1 MELSQINIKQA
12 SDVFTKFAVD
22 RTLNQK
28 KYIIIK
34 NGQFELK
41 ELTFFDKISLFF
53 DNLFGN
59 KSQNSLLQQIRSGMT
74 EVSLLGR
81 NLDMN
86 INKTNLLGEIPTLVG
101 KLYNHQFLKIAD
113 ATFKS
118 EQLAMVAAI
127 VLGQRENPKEVVT
140 NSKGQFELKN
150 SPQSYDWK
158 YKLKLHNQ
166 KADIGE
172 LIELF
177 HKNFFNS
184 EKVVCKDE
192 ILKSEHE
199 DLKAAIDEI
208 TNTWY
213 TTTAKDLVLA
223 PLQERLKQIEEN
235 KLAEI
240 QRSLDEDSQR
250 SGATTPTASKNPEI
264 DRLEKAKNN
273 FEQALK
279 IQKTLLKKKNC
290 SSTARQPLLDSQMRM
305 V

>member
-41 ELTFFDKISLFF
+41 ELTSFDKISLFF

-86 INKTNLLGEIPTLVG
+86 INKTNLLGEIPALVG

-184 EKVVCKDE
+184 EKVVCKNE

-208 TNTWY
+208 TTTWD

>member
-101 KLYNHQFLKIAD
+101 KLYNYQFLKIAD

-127 VLGQRENPKEVVT
+127 VLGQRENPKEVVK

-150 SPQSYDWK
+150 CPQSYDWK
-158 YKLKLHNQ
+158 YKLKLHDQ
-166 KADIGE
+166 KADIGA

-177 HKNFFNS
+177 HKKFFNS

-192 ILKSEHE
+192 ILKSELE

-208 TNTWY
+208 DTTWD
-213 TTTAKDLVLA
+213 TRTAKDLVLA
-223 PLQERLKQIEEN
+223 PLQMKLNEIEKE

-240 QRSLDEDSQR
+240 ERSLVEEDQR
-250 SGATTPTASKNPEI
+250 SGATTPLASENNVSDQLKIAVKNF
-264 DRLEKAKNN
+264 RR
-273 FEQALK
+273 ALK
-279 IQKTLLKKKNC
+279 GKVPLKE
-290 SSTARQPLLDSQMRM
+290 AQERLLDVHMSVIRS
-305 V
+305 

>member
-12 SDVFTKFAVD
+12 SDVFTKFAID

-28 KYIIIK
+28 KYIILK

-101 KLYNHQFLKIAD
+101 KLYNYQFLKIAD

-118 EQLAMVAAI
+118 EQLALVAAI
-127 VLGQRENPKEVVT
+127 VLGQRENPKEVVK

-158 YKLKLHNQ
+158 YKLKLHKQ
-166 KADIGE
+166 KADIGA

-208 TNTWY
+208 SNTWD

-223 PLQERLKQIEEN
+223 PLQKRLNEIENE

-240 QRSLDEDSQR
+240 ERSLVEEDQR
-250 SGATTPTASKNPEI
+250 SGATTPLASENNVSDQLKIAVKNFK
-264 DRLEKAKNN
+264 R
-273 FEQALK
+273 ALK
-279 IQKTLLKKKNC
+279 GKVPLKE
-290 SSTARQPLLDSQMRM
+290 AQERLLDVHMSVIRS
-305 V
+305 

>member
-101 KLYNHQFLKIAD
+101 KLYNYQFLKIAD

-127 VLGQRENPKEVVT
+127 VLGQRENPKEVVE

-150 SPQSYDWK
+150 CPQSYDWK
-158 YKLKLHNQ
+158 YKLKLHDQ
-166 KADIGE
+166 KADIGA

-177 HKNFFNS
+177 HKKFFNS

-208 TNTWY
+208 DTTWD
-213 TTTAKDLVLA
+213 TRTAKDLVLA
-223 PLQERLKQIEEN
+223 PLQKKLNEIEKE

-240 QRSLDEDSQR
+240 ERSLVEEDQR
-250 SGATTPTASKNPEI
+250 SGATTPLASENNVSDQLKIAVKNF
-264 DRLEKAKNN
+264 RR
-273 FEQALK
+273 ALK
-279 IQKTLLKKKNC
+279 GKVPLKE
-290 SSTARQPLLDSQMRM
+290 AQERLLDVHMSVIRS
-305 V
+305 